1 MGKADISFTLRFSAR
16 DGSRTSPSVSTAVPS
31 KRPMESDGSEPQ
43 AKRAKEA
50 VEHAKADIEE
60 QKVVLDK
67 LGKARVIV
75 DGVQAV
81 LAAVGEVSQ

>member
-1 MGKADISFTLRFSAR
+1 MGKADVSFTLQFSAHIR
-16 DGSRTSPSVSTAVPS
+16 IPASPSISTAVPS